1 MPFALGVLAVLTLA
15 TAPNPRLDTP
25 TPVVAQLRDGTKIE
39 VPAVPKPTRSFIVEF
54 NAPPLLARRRN
65 RIATEAAGAAYRET
79 FARFRGDLAALRRG
93 RVAAESDPV
102 EHEYYRAF
110 HGVSATL
117 DEASVEAVRRF
128 PYVRK
133 VHEDEPVKALAS
145 EDLARNARIGAERVW
160 TEMNVRGDGIVV
172 AVIDTGI
179 DYMHPALGGGI
190 GPGFKVRAGWDF
202 VAEDEDPMDEHGHG
216 THVAGIIAGDN
227 EEVRGVAPHATLLAY
242 RVLNQYGEG
251 TTSDILSAIEWTVD
265 PDRNNDPAD
274 HADVA
279 NMSLGGYGDA
289 DSPLARAV
297 DEATLAGVVFAL
309 AAGNTPG
316 ERSIGSPAASR
327 LGITVGASDSDDLL
341 ANFSS
346 RGPSAPGW
354 DLKPEVVA
362 PGVMI
367 RSARAGGGT
376 LVASG
381 TSMAAPHVAGAV
393 ALLRQLHPDWTPA
406 DVKAALVGSA
416 TPIVEHVMGQGG
428 GRINV
433 HAAATSGDAVSPAV
447 VTFGQ
452 YGGKDAWTATR
463 TVTVVNRIAAEQ
475 TYKATFTTPQD
486 VIVTAEPAE
495 FTLGAGASREVVLTA
510 AISVEAG
517 AALQTLS
524 HGGRVTFTS
533 SDHSVQV
540 PWVAI
545 DAARVVVTH
554 EHPATVI
561 WTCDSGPAMSVVGY
575 GFTHELLLPN
585 SRCDLL
591 VYSMSGAGEAGPELI
606 LRSPIVESDL
616 EIALTTADAMHE
628 VRLGGVDQ
636 HGRLISSVGYSEPTP
651 YVAAYDLEFPAGS
664 KFGRLTLGTF
674 ATDPLLTSDLREDF
688 TLTVSEML
696 FDFPSRSIYSIHH
709 PQLHGVHGST
719 MLSTL
724 PSDLRHARVTVAPQP
739 EGTTLHAMMM
749 YAADGGVFGGGMNA
763 SATLEDGWSGDLYIT
778 PDADP
783 DTWGGVALHT
793 ARQADRV
800 WLDLPT
806 PVFRAIGNEIVVSS
820 EITPSLAAYRVALG
834 GTLAVGE
841 TPFHPGTLVETHDT
855 AFTIWPSVIGPANE
869 LAYDAMMG
877 FTYEL
882 RDASGTLLRE
892 GAVEPVRVI
901 ADFGRRGGYR
911 ATVRAKNGPR
921 VELSFDT
928 SLPDSNPPTLSSL
941 RVTDKEGRIVSKVA
955 PGASAT
961 LAFSVADIARTAQ
974 GRRYDTGD
982 LRVTRA
988 SWRTGEADWQQLPL
1002 TVTADDRGNSEQTG
1016 RLETGIH
1023 YRAELGP
1030 VASSTA
1036 GKIDLRIELADA
1048 SGNTSVSVIEDML
1061 TVSNRRRAAGK

>member
-1 MPFALGVLAVLTLA
+1 TLA
-15 TAPNPRLDTP
+15 AAPSPRLDTP
-25 TPVVAQLRDGTKIE
+25 APVVLRMRSGATIE
-39 VPAVPKPTRSFIVEF
+39 VPAQFPRPTRRFIVEF
-54 NAPPLLARRRN
+54 NGPPLLARSRN
-65 RIATEAAGAAYRET
+65 KIATEAASATYRQT
-79 FARFRGDLAALRRG
+79 FARFRGDLAGLRRG
-93 RVAAESDPV
+93 RIAAESDPV

-110 HGVSATL
+110 HGVSVTL
-117 DEASVEAVRRF
+117 DAASVEAVRRL

-133 VHEDEPVKALAS
+133 VHEDATVKAFAS

-190 GPGFKVRAGWDF
+190 GAGFKVRDGWDF

-216 THVAGIIAGDN
+216 THVAGIIAGNDD
-227 EEVRGVAPHATLLAY
+227 EVRGVAPHATLLAY
-242 RVLNQYGEG
+242 RVLNEHGEG
-251 TTSDILSAIEWTVD
+251 NTGDILAAIEWTVD
-265 PDRNNDPAD
+265 PDRNDDPAD

-289 DSPLARAV
+289 DSPLAKAV
-297 DEATLAGVVFAL
+297 DQATLAGVVFAL

-316 ERSIGSPAASR
+316 ERSIGSPAAAR
-327 LGITVGASDSDDLL
+327 LGITVGASDSEDLL
-341 ANFSS
+341 AVFSS
-346 RGPSAPGW
+346 RGPSSPGW

-362 PGVMI
+362 PGVLI
-367 RSARAGGGT
+367 RSAKSGGGT

-381 TSMAAPHVAGAV
+381 TSMAAPHVAGAA
-393 ALLRQLHPDWTPA
+393 ALLLQLHPDWTPA

-433 HAAATSGDAVSPAV
+433 HSAATSGDAVSPAV

-475 TYKATFTTPQD
+475 TYKASFTTPQN
-486 VIVTAEPAE
+486 VTVTAEPAE

-510 AISVEAG
+510 AISAEAG
-517 AALQTLS
+517 AALLS
-524 HGGRVTFTS
+524 LAHGGRVTFTS

-554 EHPATVI
+554 EHLSTVM
-561 WTCDSGPAMSVVGY
+561 WTCDSGPTMSLPEF

-591 VYSMSGAGEAGPELI
+591 VYASAGDGSRPELI
-606 LRSPIVESDL
+606 LRSPTIESDL
-616 EIALTTADAMHE
+616 EIALTTADSMHE

-636 HGRLISSVGYSEPTP
+636 NGRLVSSVGYSEATP
-651 YVAAYDLEFPAGS
+651 YAAAYDLQFPEGS
-664 KFGRLTLGTF
+664 KFGGLSIGTF
-674 ATDPLLTSDLREDF
+674 SADPLLMSDFREDF

-696 FDFPSRSIYSIHH
+696 FDFPARSIYSIHH
-709 PQLHGVHGST
+709 PPLHGVRAST
-719 MLSTL
+719 TLSTL
-724 PSDLRHARVTVAPQP
+724 PSDLRHARVSVAPQP

-749 YAADGGVFGGGMNA
+749 YAAEGLVFGGGMNA
-763 SATLEDGWSGDLYIT
+763 SATLQDGWSGDLYIM

-800 WLDLPT
+800 WMDLNT
-806 PVFRAIGNEIVVSS
+806 PVFRAIGNEIVLSS
-820 EITPSLAAYRVALG
+820 EVPPSLAAHRVSLG
-834 GTLAVGE
+834 GTLAVCE
-841 TPFHPGTLVETHDT
+841 STFHPGTLVETQET
-855 AFTIWPSVIGPANE
+855 AFTIYPSVVGPANE
-869 LAYDAMMG
+869 LAFGAMLG

-892 GAVEPVRVI
+892 GAVEPVRVH
-901 ADFGRRGGYR
+901 ADFGSRGGYR
-911 ATVRAKNGPR
+911 ATVRAKNGPQ

-941 RVTDKEGRIVSKVA
+941 RVTDKDGRIVSRVA
-955 PGASAT
+955 LGTPAT
-961 LAFSVADIARTAQ
+961 LAFSVADVARTEQ
-974 GRRYDTGD
+974 GRPYDTGD

-988 SWRTGEADWQQLPL
+988 SWRTGTAEWQQLPI
-1002 TVTADDRGNSEQTG
+1002 TV
-1016 RLETGIH
+1016 
-1023 YRAELGP
+1023 
-1030 VASSTA
+1030 
-1036 GKIDLRIELADA
+1036 
-1048 SGNTSVSVIEDML
+1048 
-1061 TVSNRRRAAGK
+1061 